1 MQREGEM
8 KESRF
13 FEMLYGIL
21 LVPIVVIIGG
31 TVLTFVFLAAHSNP
45 NALLA
50 WAAAFIVWLV
60 LALEAFNR
68 MIFDRQALPRLPLP
82 GPMVPLEYC
91 CLTEGVQSK
100 WRTDGNKYWN
110 APQK

>member
-1 MQREGEM
+1 M

-21 LVPIVVIIGG
+21 LVPIAVIIGG
-31 TVLTFVFLAAHSNP
+31 TMWTFLFLAAQSNP

-60 LALEAFNR
+60 FALEGLNR
-68 MIFDRQALPRLPLP
+68 MIFDRRALPWLPLP
-82 GPMVPLEYC
+82 GPMMPLEFRFAALVFAYGVIGFVGYKMA
-91 CLTEGVQSK
+91 TE
-100 WRTDGNKYWN
+100 
-110 APQK
+110 P